1 MEPFLQIQNA
11 LSRWALVRAWQS
23 SASSLGRLVQYSAP
37 RPLARWTTARPN
49 AFSGSGFVFFGSLLL
64 CIPTMLLF
72 KNGKVAEQIVGMVP
86 KASLQDKIKA
96 QL

>member
-1 MEPFLQIQNA
+1 
-11 LSRWALVRAWQS
+11 
-23 SASSLGRLVQYSAP
+23 
-37 RPLARWTTARPN
+37 
-49 AFSGSGFVFFGSLLL
+49 
-64 CIPTMLLF
+64 MLLF